1 MKAETKDSSD
11 FIKKKKRKKQFKK
24 ATIIIILFTITA
36 VILLL
41 KLPYFNVSKI
51 LVTNNINLSNES
63 IITISGIENGNNI
76 FYINGNAAKN
86 LLLKNPYIEK
96 VSIKRILPSTINI
109 EVNERK
115 IMYYYKDNGNYLVI
129 ANDGTLIEKREQI
142 SKMKLVELSGFEFG
156 ASQVGEKL
164 RSDETRKFEAINQ
177 IGEIILNNKTEHV
190 ITKVDVSDVLNI
202 KIYFENICVKI
213 GTIENVKEKLNMAIN
228 ILSQNDFKA
237 MKGYIDVSF
246 NGNPVFFIQK

>member
-63 IITISGIENGNNI
+63 IINISGIENGNNI
-76 FYINGNAAKN
+76 FYINGNAVKN

-142 SKMKLVELSGFEFG
+142 SKMKLVELSGFEFA
-156 ASQVGEKL
+156 ASKVGEKL
-164 RSDETRKFEAINQ
+164 SSDEPRKFDAINQ

-202 KIYFENICVKI
+202 KIYFENICAKI

-228 ILSQNDFKA
+228 ILSQNNFKA